1 MLSEDG
7 PGGAPSASTVLVRS
21 AAAQT
26 AVEAVVSMLF
36 MTWRDGVLSTSSR
49 HAVERGFAFTCV
61 GSELHGRPVRPGGPK
76 SVENFGKRTTFNHL
90 HTTSVGARR
99 SELSVPPEELLRPLG
114 EGSSTVSGKS
124 SPRARF
130 VGVPALFVPS
140 SCFLYPLF
148 PCLRPT
154 CGPRTV
160 RYGVAVGGLAIPIG
174 LVS

>member
-1 MLSEDG
+1 MIGRGQQQRARSGSAACWRWSGAADRVWPPPACSWHVLSEDG
-7 PGGAPSASTVLVRS
+7 PGGAPSASTMLVRS

-90 HTTSVGARR
+90 HTKSVGARSR
-99 SELSVPPEELLRPLG
+99 AFGPPRGAFEASGRGELHCVWEEFTTG
-114 EGSSTVSGKS
+114 
-124 SPRARF
+124 
-130 VGVPALFVPS
+130 
-140 SCFLYPLF
+140 
-148 PCLRPT
+148 
-154 CGPRTV
+154 
-160 RYGVAVGGLAIPIG
+160 
-174 LVS
+174 